1 MDIRFLGHAC
11 FELSEGDARVARR
24 PVPEAQ
30 QPGLAGDRRR
40 GGGDP
45 HPDHPRPRRPH
56 GRRGRASPSAPAPT
70 AWRSS
75 RSPAG
80 SSDQGV
86 EAVSDPNLGG
96 TVEFDWGWVKLVQ
109 AFHTNTIPGSAE
121 SPFSA
126 EAGVVIGTAAGLVI
140 NIGGTTVYHLGDTC
154 LFGDMKLI
162 AERTPVDVALIPIG
176 GHYTMDRHD
185 AAVAAGLIGARNG
198 DPDPLQHLP
207 ADRGRRRG
215 VQVGRRVEDRLARS
229 WCSSPATLT
238 ASSRAMRA
246 AARRRTETRRSGRS
260 SRGPSAP
267 GRPRPEAPR

>member
-1 MDIRFLGHAC
+1 MAVVEI
-11 FELSEGDARVARR
+11 
-24 PVPEAQ
+24 
-30 QPGLAGDRRR
+30 
-40 GGGDP
+40 
-45 HPDHPRPRRPH
+45 
-56 GRRGRASPSAPAPT
+56 AS
-70 AWRSS
+70 WL
-75 RSPAG
+75 
-80 SSDQGV
+80 SDQGI

-185 AAVAAGLIGARNG
+185 AAVAAGLIGAGTVIPIHYNTFPPIETDAEAFKSDVESKTDSQVVILEPG
-198 DPDPLQHLP
+198 DTHS
-207 ADRGRRRG
+207 
-215 VQVGRRVEDRLARS
+215 V
-229 WCSSPATLT
+229 
-238 ASSRAMRA
+238 
-246 AARRRTETRRSGRS
+246 
-260 SRGPSAP
+260 
-267 GRPRPEAPR
+267 